1 MVLVSEDDAGL
12 SSFSF
17 EESSSEESLS
27 EDEESL
33 ELESDGGNGV
43 FTAALRDFLSAFFAG
58 LFSESVDEEESE
70 DESLSEESL
79 SEESE
84 SDEEELEDSEDDSL
98 DLDSVDNL
106 AFLFLGA
113 SFSDSESESE
123 LKSESDSEEL
133 DSAFRFTPVD
143 LEAGAASSSSSSSS
157 SSSAS
162 LSELE
167 EEDEDEDEEE
177 DEDDEGDDSRDAFL
191 AFGASSI
198 STSESLESSE
208 LLSLSLEEELGLA
221 DFFTFDWLSQ
231 FLNSSSNDGTFFE
244 SAVIDLSACSLANA
258 LFVFS
263 KPCSDK
269 KPAIDAINCAGGD
282 DALELLLALVWWCK
296 QLSATS
302 TAIGVLIGCYLLVV
316 LRFFSRGSHL
326 SSHGECPCPGVSFL
340 FSSRERRDLE
350 DTKKKKKQEGAS
362 EGGLH
367 FSVCDWTIT
376 GWLHVGLLNPI
387 TA

>member
-12 SSFSF
+12 SSFF
-17 EESSSEESLS
+17 SSEESLS

-58 LFSESVDEEESE
+58 LFSEPDDEEESE

-79 SEESE
+79 SDESE
-84 SDEEELEDSEDDSL
+84 SGEEELEDSEDDSL

-123 LKSESDSEEL
+123 LESESDSEEL

-143 LEAGAASSSSSSSS
+143 LEAAAASSSSSS

-167 EEDEDEDEEE
+167 EEDEDEDEEEDEDKDEDE

-316 LRFFSRGSHL
+316 LRFFSGGSLL

-350 DTKKKKKQEGAS
+350 DTKKKKKSRKTLVKA
-362 EGGLH
+362 
-367 FSVCDWTIT
+367 VCISQLVIGQLQAGFTW
-376 GWLHVGLLNPI
+376 VS
-387 TA
+387 

>member
-58 LFSESVDEEESE
+58 LLSESDDEEESE

-84 SDEEELEDSEDDSL
+84 SDDEDSEDSEDESL

-123 LKSESDSEEL
+123 LESESDSEEL

-157 SSSAS
+157 SAS
-162 LSELE
+162 LSELDEE
-167 EEDEDEDEEE
+167 EEDEDEDE
-177 DEDDEGDDSRDAFL
+177 DEDEGDDSRDAFL

-208 LLSLSLEEELGLA
+208 LLSLSLSLSLEEELGLA
-221 DFFTFDWLSQ
+221 DFFTFDWPSQ
-231 FLNSSSNDGTFFE
+231 FWNSSSNDGTFFE
-244 SAVIDLSACSLANA
+244 SGVIDLSACSLAKA

-263 KPCSDK
+263 NPCSDK
-269 KPAIDAINCAGGD
+269 KIVIDATSCAGGD

-302 TAIGVLIGCYLLVV
+302 ASIGVLIVRYLLGV
-316 LRFFSRGSHL
+316 LRLFSRGSLL
-326 SSHGECPCPGVSFL
+326 SSHGECPYPGVS
-340 FSSRERRDLE
+340 
-350 DTKKKKKQEGAS
+350 
-362 EGGLH
+362 
-367 FSVCDWTIT
+367 
-376 GWLHVGLLNPI
+376 
-387 TA
+387 

>member
-1 MVLVSEDDAGL
+1 MVLVSEDDDGL
-12 SSFSF
+12 SFFFSF

-33 ELESDGGNGV
+33 ESLELESDGGNGV
-43 FTAALRDFLSAFFAG
+43 FTAATRDFLSAFFAG
-58 LFSESVDEEESE
+58 LFSESDDEEPE

-84 SDEEELEDSEDDSL
+84 SDEEEPEDSEDESL
-98 DLDSVDNL
+98 DLDSVENL

-123 LKSESDSEEL
+123 SESESDSEL
-133 DSAFRFTPVD
+133 DSAFRFKPVD
-143 LEAGAASSSSSSSS
+143 LEAGATSSSSSS

-167 EEDEDEDEEE
+167 EEDEDEDEE
-177 DEDDEGDDSRDAFL
+177 DEDEGDDSRDAFL

-208 LLSLSLEEELGLA
+208 LLSLSLSLSLEEELGLA
-221 DFFTFDWLSQ
+221 DFFTFDWRSQ
-231 FLNSSSNDGTFFE
+231 FWNSSSNDGAFFE
-244 SAVIDLSACSLANA
+244 SAGVMDLSACSLAKA

-269 KPAIDAINCAGGD
+269 KLAIDATSCAGGD

-302 TAIGVLIGCYLLVV
+302 ASIGVLIVRYLLGV
-316 LRFFSRGSHL
+316 LRLLCRGSLL
-326 SSHGECPCPGVSFL
+326 SSHGECPYPGVSLSFL
-340 FSSRERRDLE
+340 FTTVVNEETSKK
-350 DTKKKKKQEGAS
+350 DTKKKKSRKA
-362 EGGLH
+362 LVKA
-367 FSVCDWTIT
+367 VCISRLFI
-376 GWLHVGLLNPI
+376 GQL
-387 TA
+387 